1 MTNLQRIVQASAAF
15 NRRRPPS
22 INRSRFPSVWVHFC
36 LFLLLSLVRPVSGQ
50 DQTGAV
56 LNPGKLRASA
66 DEAFATGDLD
76 KAIKFLSQAI
86 QIEPENEKN
95 HYKRYR
101 AHLRGKKYREALQDL
116 STSLQLDPLNA
127 AKMQQRA
134 KLFKMMGRC
143 ADAVGEYEKL
153 EGMLETGAG
162 GVTEGEMGE
171 GAREARQCQHSLA
184 EAERLMEMGDWRAAR
199 QHLDVAVTL
208 TEVAPELLLRRAR
221 CNFEEKDFYSAA
233 ADTGRAIKLDGSSI
247 PALELRGLAYY
258 KLGEFDMA
266 QTHFREGLK
275 FDPEHLGCKEG
286 HRRVKKMQKAAE
298 KGRKAVDVGDVAQ
311 GVGYLQEAMAVD
323 PSHVYFNAP
332 ILLQIARAHMGVAS
346 FAPARQAV
354 DSAMQMNPRLSEA
367 HIVLSDLLQAQEEY
381 EEAVRVLKSAA
392 EAFAEDASVQEAL
405 KKAEIA
411 LKQSKEVN
419 YYKVLG
425 VDRRA
430 TTSAIK
436 KAYRNMAKIY
446 HPDKQAEA
454 SPEEKEKAEREFLK
468 IAQAYEVLS
477 DEETRA
483 KYDRGEDVSG
493 QAQQAHHHNPFGG
506 GGPFGGGQHFTFHF
520 H

>member
-1 MTNLQRIVQASAAF
+1 LRGEF
-15 NRRRPPS
+15 DR
-22 INRSRFPSVWVHFC
+22 NRSCFFPPLDPDS
-36 LFLLLSLVRPVSGQ
+36 
-50 DQTGAV
+50 
-56 LNPGKLRASA
+56 
-66 DEAFATGDLD
+66 ELD

-153 EGMLETGAG
+153 EGMLETGAWG
-162 GVTEGEMGE
+162 PTEGEVVE

-184 EAERLMEMGDWRAAR
+184 EAERLMEVGDWRAAR

-221 CNFEEKDFYSAA
+221 CNFEENDFYSAA

-332 ILLQIARAHMGVAS
+332 ILLQIARAHMGVAA

-354 DSAMQMNPRLSEA
+354 DSAMQMNPSLSET

-436 KAYRNMAKIY
+436 KVPERDVGWIERSHCNPEGQALLPDGIYSLFNLSYPVLWHTQAYRNMAKIY

-468 IAQAYEVLS
+468 IAQAYEVRFPDALPAYC
-477 DEETRA
+477 EFPRCPI
-483 KYDRGEDVSG
+483 RIPLLI
-493 QAQQAHHHNPFGG
+493 H
-506 GGPFGGGQHFTFHF
+506 
-520 H
+520 